1 MSDRVVLNVSGLRF
15 ETFHSTLNRFPSTLL
30 GNPAKRDLYFNH
42 LTNEFYFERHRQ
54 SFEAILFY
62 YQSNGKFLIRPAS
75 VSSEVFFDEI
85 VFFELGEKIINK
97 YKKDEGYILD
107 TVAMKMS
114 TSKARNAIWLLF
126 EQPHSSIFARC
137 IAIISVFMV
146 VLSITLFCAETLPD
160 IKMRKK
166 FAKSFFSFLSFS
178 VFFLI

>member
-15 ETFHSTLNRFPSTLL
+15 ETFLSTLNRFPNTLL
-30 GNPAKRDLYFNH
+30 GNAAKRDNYFNH

-107 TVAMKMS
+107 MAATMKMS
-114 TSKARNAIWLLF
+114 KSKLRNAIWLLF

-146 VLSITLFCAETLPD
+146 ALSITLFCAETLPD

-166 FAKSFFSFLSFS
+166 FAKYFSFFS
-178 VFFLI
+178 I